1 MADAAKD
8 LASGTV
14 GGAAQII
21 VGHPFDTI
29 KVKLQSQPAP
39 TPGRPPRYAG
49 AFDAV
54 RQTVAAEGPKGL
66 YKGMGA
72 PLATVAA
79 LNAVLFTVRGQMEG
93 LLRSDLGVPLTI
105 SQQFVCGSGAGFA
118 VSFLACPTE
127 LVKCRLQAHGALAC
141 ASTTSSVV
149 AAVKYGGPMDVARH
163 VLRSEGGAR
172 GLFKGLFPT
181 FAREIP
187 GNATMFA
194 TYEAFKRFLAGGSD
208 TSSLGQG
215 SLIMAGGV
223 AGASFWGIVYPAD
236 VVKSVLQVDDYKNP
250 KYRGSMDA
258 FRKILKAEGVKGLY
272 KGFGPAMG
280 RSVFANAACFLAYEK
295 TRSSLGGMMV
305 REAHFKGS
313 LLDRIATL
321 ETRLFQLESSNASS
335 TSIGESGETS
345 SQRIKRDL
353 TKTLPIFNSNINPF
367 HTPLQHPQDPRE
379 TETKIKKE
387 TEKEINIEKS
397 LLENKKKNF
406 ANETCKPKKKTKS
419 PKKWSRC
426 NLLGC

>member
-1 MADAAKD
+1 MCVFILV
-8 LASGTV
+8 LA
-14 GGAAQII
+14 I
-21 VGHPFDTI
+21 
-29 KVKLQSQPAP
+29 
-39 TPGRPPRYAG
+39 
-49 AFDAV
+49 
-54 RQTVAAEGPKGL
+54 
-66 YKGMGA
+66 
-72 PLATVAA
+72 
-79 LNAVLFTVRGQMEG
+79 
-93 LLRSDLGVPLTI
+93 
-105 SQQFVCGSGAGFA
+105 
-118 VSFLACPTE
+118 
-127 LVKCRLQAHGALAC
+127 RLQAHGALAC

-295 TRSSLGGMMV
+295 TRSSLG
-305 REAHFKGS
+305 
-313 LLDRIATL
+313 
-321 ETRLFQLESSNASS
+321 
-335 TSIGESGETS
+335 
-345 SQRIKRDL
+345 
-353 TKTLPIFNSNINPF
+353 
-367 HTPLQHPQDPRE
+367 
-379 TETKIKKE
+379 
-387 TEKEINIEKS
+387 
-397 LLENKKKNF
+397 
-406 ANETCKPKKKTKS
+406 
-419 PKKWSRC
+419 
-426 NLLGC
+426 

>member
-1 MADAAKD
+1 MWHMADAAKD

-39 TPGRPPRYAG
+39 TLGQPPRYTG
-49 AFDAV
+49 AIDAV
-54 RQTVAAEGPKGL
+54 KQTVAAEGPKGL

-93 LLRSDLGVPLTI
+93 LLRSEPGVPLTI
-105 SQQFVCGSGAGFA
+105 SQQFVCGAGAGFA

-127 LVKCRLQAHGALAC
+127 LVKCRLQAQGALAC

-194 TYEAFKRFLAGGSD
+194 TYEAFKRFLADGSD

-223 AGASFWGIVYPAD
+223 AGASFWAIVYPAD

-280 RSVFANAACFLAYEK
+280 RSVFANAACFLAYEM
-295 TRSSLGGMMV
+295 TRSSLG
-305 REAHFKGS
+305 
-313 LLDRIATL
+313 
-321 ETRLFQLESSNASS
+321 
-335 TSIGESGETS
+335 
-345 SQRIKRDL
+345 
-353 TKTLPIFNSNINPF
+353 
-367 HTPLQHPQDPRE
+367 
-379 TETKIKKE
+379 
-387 TEKEINIEKS
+387 
-397 LLENKKKNF
+397 
-406 ANETCKPKKKTKS
+406 
-419 PKKWSRC
+419 
-426 NLLGC
+426 